1 MLGGMARTLVVA
13 CLACLLASDASAG
26 GGLFGRRL
34 RVTDEAPPAEDS
46 RSREESKPRPA
57 AKEEPEDPFAP
68 DKPREPGRKE
78 GASGEGE
85 GKPEDGGV
93 RIRPIEM
100 AKAEKD
106 LPIDGRM
113 DFRIS
118 RIDKPLAAETSAL
131 FREAWKAF
139 REQHALADGA
149 FERLPGAPIRLSLS
163 LRQDLGEG
171 RWLAD
176 AAWTNL
182 GALAWCKPGDNSG
195 QVIVVLDAP
204 GRPGE
209 RREATALRI
218 GLVEASFVADIPP
231 AESRRVRVRRQAFVE
246 TAPLPDDEPV
256 RRAFQAAVES
266 GKALRAVVVQE
277 RDCRSCG
284 GIGYIRRKVPGKIQD
299 ARDPCPAGCDRGK
312 REAGLEVTFRP

>member
-1 MLGGMARTLVVA
+1 MARTLVAA

-34 RVTDEAPPAEDS
+34 RVTDEAPPAEEPGS
-46 RSREESKPRPA
+46 RGEPKPRPA

-68 DKPREPGRKE
+68 AKPREPRREE
-78 GASGEGE
+78 GASGEGAE
-85 GKPEDGGV
+85 KPEDGGV

-100 AKAEKD
+100 AKSEKD
-106 LPIDGRM
+106 LPLDGRM
-113 DFRIS
+113 DFRLS
-118 RIDKPLAAETSAL
+118 RIDKPLAAETTAL
-131 FREAWKAF
+131 FRDAWKAF
-139 REQHALADGA
+139 REQHALADGV
-149 FERLPGAPIRLSLS
+149 FERLPGAPLRLSLT

-176 AAWTNL
+176 AAWTNS
-182 GALAWCKPGDNSG
+182 GALSWCRPGDNSG
-195 QVIVVLDAP
+195 QVIVVLDAS

-218 GLVEASFVADIPP
+218 GLVEASFVAAIPP
-231 AESRRVRVRRQAFVE
+231 AEGRRVRVRRQAFVE

-284 GIGYIRRKVPGKIQD
+284 GVGYIRRKVPGKIQD
-299 ARDPCPAGCDRGK
+299 ARDPCPGGCERGR